1 MSDQYEKT
9 KPHKEKMDDDF
20 ECRFIVDDK
29 GILDNETG
37 TYFLFIAYDWI
48 DCGIYECCDKLNE
61 QSERIKELEQKLKE
75 SCKPLTDDAIRWHYS
90 RLQEREYWK
99 HCQGNRTLTLE
110 KPKNNVRLRG

>member
-37 TYFLFIAYDWI
+37 TYFLFIAYDWV

-75 SCKPLTDDAIRWHYS
+75 SCKVYGAKGMFTVSAKHS
-90 RLQEREYWK
+90 RVA
-99 HCQGNRTLTLE
+99 TLKTCT
-110 KPKNNVRLRG
+110 G